1 MLEIPENLFSEG
13 QTELKNEFISNRIRS
28 KYPSAMHNEA
38 SNILEKKS
46 NSQKEGLI
54 ENSPLAIISR
64 NKNVEL
70 DKSLLTLSTSRYIN
84 QLVTES
90 NGQMIPVE
98 DKNKVL
104 EAIKYAV
111 EKGRVK
117 R

>member
-1 MLEIPENLFSEG
+1 
-13 QTELKNEFISNRIRS
+13 
-28 KYPSAMHNEA
+28 
-38 SNILEKKS
+38 
-46 NSQKEGLI
+46 LI